1 MKEKDIKILD
11 RSYRFALRIL
21 KMARQL
27 PTKPDVRIISNQL
40 LRSVTS
46 IGANVE
52 EAIGAYSKPE
62 FTHRM
67 SIALREARESH
78 YWLRLMRDLEI
89 VKASRFS
96 SVINEAEEI
105 KKILGAI
112 VQTSRTKRFKLF
124 ILHF

>member
-112 VQTSRTKRFKLF
+112 VRTSRTKKV
-124 ILHF
+124 